1 MNLSVEKKI
10 LIRKIIVYVIF
21 TLLFSCFQ
29 VSFPNRLTLFG
40 QVADLML
47 LYVILVGYFFG
58 FADGAVVGIIV
69 GFIRDYFAGPSFTDS
84 QGNVTASIGIGM
96 LMMFIAASISSSFFT
111 KRMNRNAAFAFVC
124 VIFCTICYKVT
135 GHLIM
140 AAVMQFFSRTS
151 YNLSFYQIVVNSILP
166 TLLLNVIIAGP
177 MILVLRFI
185 GPYSKGVNPSLS
197 KNFLSG
203 GDDLWLRT

>member
-47 LYVILVGYFFG
+47 VYVILVGYFFG

-69 GFIRDYFAGPSFTDS
+69 GFIRDY
-84 QGNVTASIGIGM
+84 
-96 LMMFIAASISSSFFT
+96 L
-111 KRMNRNAAFAFVC
+111 
-124 VIFCTICYKVT
+124 
-135 GHLIM
+135 
-140 AAVMQFFSRTS
+140 
-151 YNLSFYQIVVNSILP
+151 LP
-166 TLLLNVIIAGP
+166 H
-177 MILVLRFI
+177 
-185 GPYSKGVNPSLS
+185 
-197 KNFLSG
+197 
-203 GDDLWLRT
+203 